1 MLRLIIM
8 CRYNGLGVP
17 SARFPD
23 LDYREAPGGRLHY
36 QTQFGLR
43 DEAELSSREAE
54 AQASAIHPLTSG
66 VR

>member
-1 MLRLIIM
+1 MTPL

-23 LDYREAPGGRLHY
+23 LDYREAPGGRLAY
-36 QTQFGLR
+36 QTQFGLSS
-43 DEAELSSREAE
+43 EAELSSREAE
-54 AQASAIHPLTSG
+54 AQASAIHPLATN